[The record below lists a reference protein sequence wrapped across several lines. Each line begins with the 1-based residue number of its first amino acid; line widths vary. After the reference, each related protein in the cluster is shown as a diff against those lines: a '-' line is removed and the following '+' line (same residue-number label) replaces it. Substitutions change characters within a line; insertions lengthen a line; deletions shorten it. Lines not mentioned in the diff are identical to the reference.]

1 MARKKEGVYFMRSFI
16 NYLLTITLFIAVIV
30 TIAIFTV
37 GSLTSPSS
45 TRKMLD
51 NIDYDVV
58 ISDFKDTDYGKE
70 LYNYA
75 DSYGVSSDKV
85 DSILKTEE
93 AKDYVN
99 KVLQQGIDAYLNNG
113 SIEINDE
120 TKEFIDKANKKYELN
135 LDDNEINELE
145 SYANEAIN
153 DNLNV
158 VVGNTDNN
166 DDNDNNNDN
175 TNSITQGQFLIDII
189 KICRDDNLHTTLYII
204 IGVITLLLFIS
215 SFKKKNFLEY
225 IGIVSITVA
234 ISTLLFNGLMA
245 LISDRMTSV
254 ANATIIL
261 KPVTDTFY
269 MITFIGIILGIV
281 LLVIQHFINKQV
293 NKEVVPF

>member
-16 NYLLTITLFIAVIV
+16 NYLLTITLFIVVIV

-58 ISDFKDTDYGKE
+58 INDFKNTDYGKE
-70 LYNYA
+70 FYNYA

-113 SIEINDE
+113 SIEINDD
-120 TKEFIDKANKKYELN
+120 TKEFINKANKKYKLN
-135 LDDNEINELE
+135 LDDNEISELE

-158 VVGNTDNN
+158 VVGNTDTS
-166 DDNDNNNDN
+166 DD
-175 TNSITQGQFLIDII
+175 TNSTTEGQFLIDII

-281 LLVIQHFINKQV
+281 LLIAQHFINKHV

>member
-1 MARKKEGVYFMRSFI
+1 MRTFI
-16 NYLLTITLFIAVIV
+16 NYLLTITLFIAIIV
-30 TIAIFTV
+30 TIVIFTV
-37 GSLTSPSS
+37 GNLTSPNS
-45 TRKMLD
+45 TREILN
-51 NIDYDVV
+51 NIDYETVV
-58 ISDFKDTDYGKE
+58 NDFKNTDYGTE
-70 LYNYA
+70 IYNYA
-75 DSYGVSSDKV
+75 DSYGVSEEQV
-85 DSILKTEE
+85 DSILQTDE

-99 KVLQQGIDAYLNNG
+99 EVLQQGIDAYLNN
-113 SIEINDE
+113 SNIEINDD
-120 TKEFIDKANKKYELN
+120 TREFINKANEEYELN
-135 LDDNEINELE
+135 LDDNEIDELE
-145 SYANEAIN
+145 SYTNEAIN

-158 VVGNTDNN
+158 VVGNTDSE
-166 DDNDNNNDN
+166 DD
-175 TNSITQGQFLIDII
+175 TNAITQGQFLIDII

-204 IGVITLLLFIS
+204 IAVIAVLLFIS

-245 LISDRMTSV
+245 LISDRMTSI

-281 LLVIQHFINKQV
+281 LLIVQHFINKRV

>member
-1 MARKKEGVYFMRSFI
+1 MRTFI
-16 NYLLTITLFIAVIV
+16 NYLLTIALFIAVIV
-30 TIAIFTV
+30 TITVFTV

-45 TRKMLD
+45 TRKILD
-51 NIDYDVV
+51 SLDYEVV
-58 ISDFKDTDYGKE
+58 VNDFKETDYGQE
-70 LYNYA
+70 IYNYA
-75 DSYGVSSDKV
+75 NSYGVSEEQV
-85 DSILKTEE
+85 DSILQTDE

-99 KVLQQGIDAYLNNG
+99 EILQQGIDAYLNNG
-113 SIEINDE
+113 SIEVNEE
-120 TKEFIDKANKKYELN
+120 TREFIDKANEKYELN
-135 LDDNEINELE
+135 LDDNEKSELE
-145 SYANEAIN
+145 SYANDAIN
-153 DNLNV
+153 NNLSV
-158 VVGNTDNN
+158 VINGTSSN
-166 DDNDNNNDN
+166 DSDD
-175 TNSITQGQFLIDII
+175 TNAITQGQFLGNII

-204 IGVITLLLFIS
+204 IAVIAVLLFIS

-234 ISTLLFNGLMA
+234 ISTLLFNGLVS
-245 LISDRMTSV
+245 LVSDRMSSV

>member
-158 VVGNTDNN
+158 VVGNTDTS
-166 DDNDNNNDN
+166 DD
-175 TNSITQGQFLIDII
+175 TNSTTEGQFLIDII

-281 LLVIQHFINKQV
+281 LLIAQHFINKHV

>member
-1 MARKKEGVYFMRSFI
+1 MRTFI
-16 NYLLTITLFIAVIV
+16 NYLLTIALFISVIV
-30 TIAIFTV
+30 TITVFTV

-45 TRKMLD
+45 TRKILD
-51 NIDYDVV
+51 SIDYEVV
-58 ISDFKDTDYGKE
+58 VNDFKETDYGQE
-70 LYNYA
+70 IYNYA
-75 DSYGVSSDKV
+75 NSYGVSSDQV
-85 DSILKTEE
+85 DSILQTDE

-99 KVLQQGIDAYLNNG
+99 EILQQGIDAYLNNG
-113 SIEINDE
+113 NIEVNEE
-120 TKEFIDKANKKYELN
+120 TREFIDKANEKYELN
-135 LDDNEINELE
+135 LDDNEKSELE

-153 DNLNV
+153 NNLSIVIN
-158 VVGNTDNN
+158 GTSS
-166 DDNDNNNDN
+166 DDSNGEV
-175 TNSITQGQFLIDII
+175 SSSGQFLVDII
-189 KICRDDNLHTTLYII
+189 KLCRDDNLHTTLYII
-204 IGVITLLLFIS
+204 IAVIAVLLFIS

-245 LISDRMTSV
+245 LVSDRMSSV

-281 LLVIQHFINKQV
+281 LLIVQHFINKQV

>member
-1 MARKKEGVYFMRSFI
+1 MRSFI
-16 NYLLTITLFIAVIV
+16 NYLLTIILFIAIIV

-113 SIEINDE
+113 SIEINND
-120 TKEFIDKANKKYELN
+120 TKEFINKANEKYELN

-158 VVGNTDNN
+158 VVGNTDNS
-166 DDNDNNNDN
+166 DD
-175 TNSITQGQFLIDII
+175 TNSTTEGQFLIDII

-281 LLVIQHFINKQV
+281 LLIAQHFINKHV

>member
-1 MARKKEGVYFMRSFI
+1 MRSFI

-30 TIAIFTV
+30 TIAICTV

-45 TRKMLD
+45 TKKILN

-75 DSYGVSSDKV
+75 DSYGINEDRVNA
-85 DSILKTEE
+85 ILKTEDT
-93 AKDYVN
+93 KDYIN
-99 KVLQQGIDAYLNNG
+99 EILQQGIDAYLNNNNN
-113 SIEINDE
+113 IEINDE
-120 TKEFIDKANKKYELN
+120 TKKFIDKANEKYELN
-135 LDDNEINELE
+135 LDDNEKNELE
-145 SYANEAIN
+145 NYANEAIN
-153 DNLNV
+153 DNFKIV
-158 VVGNTDNN
+158 VNSST
-166 DDNDNNNDN
+166 DDNESNNN
-175 TNSITQGQFLIDII
+175 QLLIDII
-189 KICRDDNLHTTLYII
+189 KFCRDDNLHITLYII

-234 ISTLLFNGLMA
+234 ISTLLFNGLVA
-245 LISDRMTSV
+245 LISNRMSSV
-254 ANATIIL
+254 ASANIIL

-281 LLVIQHFINKQV
+281 LLIIQHLINKHV

>member
-1 MARKKEGVYFMRSFI
+1 MRTFI
-16 NYLLTITLFIAVIV
+16 NYLLTIALFIAVIV
-30 TIAIFTV
+30 TITVFTV

-45 TRKMLD
+45 TRKILD
-51 NIDYDVV
+51 NIDYEVV
-58 ISDFKDTDYGKE
+58 VNDFKETDYGQE
-70 LYNYA
+70 IYNYA
-75 DSYGVSSDKV
+75 NEYGVSEEQV
-85 DSILKTEE
+85 DSILQTDE

-99 KVLQQGIDAYLNNG
+99 EILQQGIDAYLNNG
-113 SIEINDE
+113 NIEVNEE
-120 TKEFIDKANKKYELN
+120 TREFIDKANEKYELN
-135 LDDNEINELE
+135 LDDNEKSELE

-153 DNLNV
+153 NNLSV
-158 VVGNTDNN
+158 VINGTSSN
-166 DDNDNNNDN
+166 DSDEEV
-175 TNSITQGQFLIDII
+175 SSSGQFLVDII

-204 IGVITLLLFIS
+204 IAVIAVLLFIS

-245 LISDRMTSV
+245 LVSDRMSSV

-281 LLVIQHFINKQV
+281 LLIVQHFINKQV

>member
-1 MARKKEGVYFMRSFI
+1 MAGKKEGVYFMRSFI

-58 ISDFKDTDYGKE
+58 ISDFKDTNYGKE

-75 DSYGVSSDKV
+75 DSYGVYSDKV
-85 DSILKTEE
+85 DSILKAEE

-113 SIEINDE
+113 SIEVNDE

-153 DNLNV
+153 NNLNV
-158 VVGNTDNN
+158 VVGNTDNS
-166 DDNDNNNDN
+166 DD
-175 TNSITQGQFLIDII
+175 TNSTTEGQFLIDII
-189 KICRDDNLHTTLYII
+189 KICRDNSLYTTLYII

-234 ISTLLFNGLMA
+234 ISTLLFNGLMV
-245 LISDRMTSV
+245 LISDRITSIANV
-254 ANATIIL
+254 AIIL
-261 KPVTDTFY
+261 KPVADTFY
-269 MITFIGIILGIV
+269 MIIFIGIILGIG
-281 LLVIQHFINKQV
+281 LLIAQHFINKHV

>member
-58 ISDFKDTDYGKE
+58 INDFKNTDYGKE
-70 LYNYA
+70 FYNYA

-113 SIEINDE
+113 SIEINDD
-120 TKEFIDKANKKYELN
+120 TKEFINKANKKYELN
-135 LDDNEINELE
+135 LDDNEISELE

-158 VVGNTDNN
+158 VVGNTDTS
-166 DDNDNNNDN
+166 DD
-175 TNSITQGQFLIDII
+175 TNSTTEGQFLIDII
-189 KICRDDNLHTTLYII
+189 KICRNDNLHTTLYII

-281 LLVIQHFINKQV
+281 LLIAQHFINKHV

>member
-16 NYLLTITLFIAVIV
+16 NYFLTITLFIAVIV

-45 TRKMLD
+45 TRKMFD

-58 ISDFKDTDYGKE
+58 ISDFKDTNYGKE

-99 KVLQQGIDAYLNNG
+99 KVLQQGIDAYLNYG

-120 TKEFIDKANKKYELN
+120 TKEFIDKANKKYELG
-135 LDDNEINELE
+135 

-153 DNLNV
+153 NNLNV
-158 VVGNTDNN
+158 VVGNTDNS
-166 DDNDNNNDN
+166 DD
-175 TNSITQGQFLIDII
+175 TNSTTEGQFLIDII
-189 KICRDDNLHTTLYII
+189 KICRDKSLYTTLYII

-234 ISTLLFNGLMA
+234 ISTLLFNGLMV
-245 LISDRMTSV
+245 LISDRITSI

-261 KPVTDTFY
+261 KPVADTFY
-269 MITFIGIILGIV
+269 MITFIGIILGIGF
-281 LLVIQHFINKQV
+281 LVAQHFINKHV

>member
-1 MARKKEGVYFMRSFI
+1 MRSFI

-30 TIAIFTV
+30 TIAICTV

-45 TRKMLD
+45 TKKILN

-75 DSYGVSSDKV
+75 DSYGINEDRVNA
-85 DSILKTEE
+85 ILKTEDT
-93 AKDYVN
+93 KDYIN
-99 KVLQQGIDAYLNNG
+99 EILQQGIDAYLNNNNN
-113 SIEINDE
+113 IEINDE
-120 TKEFIDKANKKYELN
+120 TKKFIDKANEKYELN
-135 LDDNEINELE
+135 LDDNEKNELE
-145 SYANEAIN
+145 NYANEAIN
-153 DNLNV
+153 DNFKIV
-158 VVGNTDNN
+158 VNSST
-166 DDNDNNNDN
+166 DDNESNNN
-175 TNSITQGQFLIDII
+175 QLLIDII
-189 KICRDDNLHTTLYII
+189 KFCRDDNLHITLYII

-245 LISDRMTSV
+245 LISDRMSSI

-281 LLVIQHFINKQV
+281 LLVIQHFINKRV

>member
-1 MARKKEGVYFMRSFI
+1 MRTFI

-30 TIAIFTV
+30 TITVFTI
-37 GSLTSPSS
+37 GNMTSPSS
-45 TRKMLD
+45 TRAILD

-58 ISDFKDTDYGKE
+58 INDFKETDYGSE

-75 DSYGVSSDKV
+75 DSYGVSEEQVDKV
-85 DSILKTEE
+85 LQDEDS
-93 AKDYVN
+93 KDYIN
-99 KVLQQGIDAYLNNG
+99 EILQQGIDAYLNNG

-120 TKEFIDKANKKYELN
+120 TREFINKANLKYELN

-145 SYANEAIN
+145 NYANEAIN
-153 DNLNV
+153 DNLSIVIN
-158 VVGNTDNN
+158 GASSN
-166 DDNDNNNDN
+166 DSNEEV
-175 TNSITQGQFLIDII
+175 SSSGQFLVDII
-189 KICRDDNLHTTLYII
+189 KVCRDDNLHTTLYII

-245 LISDRMTSV
+245 LISDRMTSTI
-254 ANATIIL
+254 NATVIL
-261 KPVTDTFY
+261 RPVTDTFY
-269 MITFIGIILGIV
+269 IITFIGIILGIV

>member
-1 MARKKEGVYFMRSFI
+1 MRSFI

-30 TIAIFTV
+30 TIAICTV

-45 TRKMLD
+45 TKKILN

-75 DSYGVSSDKV
+75 DSYGINEDRVNA
-85 DSILKTEE
+85 ILKTEDT
-93 AKDYVN
+93 KDYIN
-99 KVLQQGIDAYLNNG
+99 EILQQGIDAYLNNNNN
-113 SIEINDE
+113 IEINDE
-120 TKEFIDKANKKYELN
+120 TKKFIDKANEKYELN
-135 LDDNEINELE
+135 LDDNEKNELE
-145 SYANEAIN
+145 NYANEAIN
-153 DNLNV
+153 DNFKIV
-158 VVGNTDNN
+158 VNSST
-166 DDNDNNNDN
+166 DDNESNNN
-175 TNSITQGQFLIDII
+175 QLLIDII
-189 KICRDDNLHTTLYII
+189 KFCRDDNLHITLYII

-281 LLVIQHFINKQV
+281 LLIIQHLINKHV

>member
-16 NYLLTITLFIAVIV
+16 NYLLTIILFIAIIV

-120 TKEFIDKANKKYELN
+120 TKEFINKANEKYELN

-158 VVGNTDNN
+158 VVGNTDNS
-166 DDNDNNNDN
+166 DD
-175 TNSITQGQFLIDII
+175 TNSTTEGQFLIDII

-281 LLVIQHFINKQV
+281 LLIAQHFINKHV

>member
-1 MARKKEGVYFMRSFI
+1 MRTFI

-30 TIAIFTV
+30 TITVFTV

-45 TRKMLD
+45 TRKILD
-51 NIDYDVV
+51 NIDYETVV
-58 ISDFKDTDYGKE
+58 NDFKETDYGSE
-70 LYNYA
+70 IYNYA
-75 DSYGVSSDKV
+75 NEYGVSEEQV
-85 DSILKTEE
+85 DSILQTEE

-99 KVLQQGIDAYLNNG
+99 EVLQQGIDAYLNNG
-113 SIEINDE
+113 SININDE
-120 TKEFIDKANKKYELN
+120 TREFIDKANLKYELN
-135 LDDNEINELE
+135 LDDNEIDELG

-158 VVGNTDNN
+158 VVGNTDSE
-166 DDNDNNNDN
+166 DD
-175 TNSITQGQFLIDII
+175 TNSITQGQFLTEII
-189 KICRDDNLHTTLYII
+189 KVCRDDNLHTTLYII
-204 IGVITLLLFIS
+204 IGVIAVLLFIS

-234 ISTLLFNGLMA
+234 ISTLLFNGLVS
-245 LISDRMTSV
+245 LISDRISSV

-269 MITFIGIILGIV
+269 MITFIGIILGII
-281 LLVIQHFINKQV
+281 LLIVQHFINKQV

>member
-16 NYLLTITLFIAVIV
+16 NYLLTITLFIVVIV

-58 ISDFKDTDYGKE
+58 INDFKDTDYGKE

-113 SIEINDE
+113 SIEINDD
-120 TKEFIDKANKKYELN
+120 TKEFINKANKKYELN
-135 LDDNEINELE
+135 LDDNEISELE

-158 VVGNTDNN
+158 VVGNTDTS
-166 DDNDNNNDN
+166 DD
-175 TNSITQGQFLIDII
+175 TNSTTEGQFLIDII
-189 KICRDDNLHTTLYII
+189 KICRNDNLHTTLYII

-281 LLVIQHFINKQV
+281 LLIAQHFINKHV

>member
-1 MARKKEGVYFMRSFI
+1 MRSFI

-30 TIAIFTV
+30 TIAVFTV
-37 GSLTSPSS
+37 GNMTSPSS
-45 TRKMLD
+45 TREILD
-51 NIDYDVV
+51 NIDYETVV
-58 ISDFKDTDYGKE
+58 NDFKETDYGKE
-70 LYNYA
+70 IYNYA
-75 DSYGVSSDKV
+75 DSYGVSEEQV
-85 DSILKTEE
+85 DSILQTED

-99 KVLQQGIDAYLNNG
+99 EVLQQGIDAYLNNG
-113 SIEINDE
+113 SININDE
-120 TKEFIDKANKKYELN
+120 TREFINKVNLKYELN
-135 LDDNEINELE
+135 LDDNEIDELE
-145 SYANEAIN
+145 SYANETIN

-158 VVGNTDNN
+158 AVGNTDSE
-166 DDNDNNNDN
+166 DN
-175 TNSITQGQFLIDII
+175 TNAITEGQFLIDII
-189 KICRDDNLHTTLYII
+189 KICRNENLHTTLYIV
-204 IGVITLLLFIS
+204 IGVIALLLFIS

-245 LISDRMTSV
+245 LVSDRMSSV

-281 LLVIQHFINKQV
+281 LLIVQHFINKQV